1 MILPYCGMI
10 TVYLNMVC
18 GVQTRDWMHVWG
30 CFLEDKFASNTKGL
44 DKKPKKGI
52 QESNSHVSINV
63 DDDSCSGSDI

>member
-1 MILPYCGMI
+1 MWSTNQRLDAC
-10 TVYLNMVC
+10 L
-18 GVQTRDWMHVWG
+18 RL
-30 CFLEDKFASNTKGL
+30 FLKDKFASNTKGL